1 MRLDHLL
8 SKERVRKYVTTVQSS
23 RWLKDPA
30 AIRSGETPVPM
41 PNTTVKTRSA
51 DGTALETV
59 RESRWPP
66 VFDFKK
72 AWTHLEN
79 RIYESIS
86 FFTKVKK
93 HAQTKDRDNE
103 EEHESV
109 PKLNIF
115 CNVLSDF
122 AGERKLS

>member
-1 MRLDHLL
+1 M
-8 SKERVRKYVTTVQSS
+8 
-23 RWLKDPA
+23 A
-30 AIRSGETPVPM
+30 AGIY
-41 PNTTVKTRSA
+41 
-51 DGTALETV
+51 
-59 RESRWPP
+59 
-66 VFDFKK
+66 FKK

-122 AGERKLS
+122 AGERKFSERDRKREPNGMLDRRTDATVCWKVK